1 MWDAPRA
8 LPQRVLAWAPLAWLG
23 LISYGVYLWHFTVAQ
38 LLILPESPHDFDAAG
53 LDLVN
58 RIPQGATPIA
68 LVLTLA
74 VSCAIAA
81 ASYRFIELPFLRRK
95 ER

>member
-1 MWDAPRA
+1 M
-8 LPQRVLAWAPLAWLG
+8 LACTSHA
-23 LISYGVYLWHFTVAQ
+23 S
-38 LLILPESPHDFDAAG
+38 G

-58 RIPQGATPIA
+58 RIPQGATPIC

-81 ASYRFIELPFLRRK
+81 LSYRFVELPFLRRK

>member
-1 MWDAPRA
+1 MPT
-8 LPQRVLAWAPLAWLG
+8 
-23 LISYGVYLWHFTVAQ
+23 HFEAG
-38 LLILPESPHDFDAAG
+38 G

-58 RIPQGATPIA
+58 RLPQAATPIC

-74 VSCAIAA
+74 VSCAVAYL
-81 ASYRFIELPFLRRK
+81 SYRYIELPFLRRK

>member
-1 MWDAPRA
+1 M
-8 LPQRVLAWAPLAWLG
+8 
-23 LISYGVYLWHFTVAQ
+23 
-38 LLILPESPHDFDAAG
+38 LILPESPHDFDAAG